1 MIVLY
6 ISGSI
11 ASILGFAVSVYV
23 LYREIAISKEVHIL
37 KGEEEA
43 WHKNKVGL

>member
-1 MIVLY
+1 MISIIGSVASVLGL
-6 ISGSI
+6 I
-11 ASILGFAVSVYV
+11 VSLYV

-43 WHKNKVGL
+43 WHKEK